1 MTQIISVFKGQKEFQ
16 RKLAR
21 ASKDL
26 TNFSRIHNRIG
37 VNVLKW
43 IDKNFR
49 DEGTEKKWP
58 GLADS
63 TKFARR
69 KKSGKILQDTG
80 LHLKNTFTQDAS
92 EFQVKIGT
100 PTKWAGVHEKGGK
113 GDYLITP
120 KKGKLLAFFHPQ
132 GNQQVKLKGRTL
144 LGIKTDA
151 VIHPPAKQRKMLPSE
166 KAAQRITSETA
177 AKFIESEINKNFGK

>member
-16 RKLAR
+16 KKLAK
-21 ASKDL
+21 ASEDL
-26 TNFSRIHNRIG
+26 TNFRKIHNRIG
-37 VNVLKW
+37 VNALRW
-43 IDKNFR
+43 IDKNFK

-58 GLADS
+58 ALADS

-80 LHLKNTFTQDAS
+80 VNLKNTFVHDAS
-92 EFQVKIGT
+92 EFEVKIGT
-100 PTKWAGVHEKGGK
+100 PTKWAGAHDEGGK
-113 GDYLITP
+113 GDYLILP

-151 VIHPPAKQRKMLPSE
+151 VIHPPAKQRKMLPSKRAAE
-166 KAAQRITSETA
+166 KIAAETVA
-177 AKFIESEINKNFGK
+177 RFIESELVKNFGK